1 MEDCETAVTC
11 WVEEE
16 AQVVPLCW
24 MVKDT
29 PGVTSSNLNTEIS
42 MTDDGLIKT
51 TEAHLPTIP
60 TNMPSGQNGRP
71 RLVQLVRPV
80 TLTVTGG
87 VTRER
92 KQEKVS
98 VYVANETLNLSPG
111 KQQLSGK
118 DSWFKGYG
126 EIKDEKEDL
135 PVIR

>member
-1 MEDCETAVTC
+1 MTLRYSPNKLTHELREVPSLDEDEVEDCETAVTC

-80 TLTVTGG
+80 TLTVIGG
-87 VTRER
+87 VTREKTR
-92 KQEKVS
+92 
-98 VYVANETLNLSPG
+98 AG
-111 KQQLSGK
+111 KRLCC
-118 DSWFKGYG
+118 
-126 EIKDEKEDL
+126 
-135 PVIR
+135 